1 MLFYGISINLINL
14 GKEVI
19 CCWKDGWRYTV
30 NIRKEKE
37 ERERSRWSCKKSRGW
52 GKMFFF
58 VRLKYVES
66 REVNRV
72 IIIVS
77 VLLKNIV

>member
-37 ERERSRWSCKKSRGW
+37 ERERSR
-52 GKMFFF
+52 
-58 VRLKYVES
+58 
-66 REVNRV
+66 
-72 IIIVS
+72 
-77 VLLKNIV
+77 